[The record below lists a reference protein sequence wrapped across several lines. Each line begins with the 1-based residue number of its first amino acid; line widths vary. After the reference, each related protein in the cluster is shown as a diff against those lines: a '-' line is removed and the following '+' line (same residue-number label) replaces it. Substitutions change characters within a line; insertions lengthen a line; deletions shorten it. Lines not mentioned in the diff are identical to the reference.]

1 MYGAGSGAPSG
12 QKFGSTMFGQTLL
25 KSIAQKE
32 NTGGAPGI
40 GSSQMFQPG
49 SFAKYI
55 ASGESASNH
64 SGAEAPFGAKEQ
76 NLAVGAAGGF
86 TSHQKT
92 GSTSGGSLKSL
103 SNAGKE
109 GDETGSN
116 C

>member
-76 NLAVGAAGGF
+76 NLAVGGF

-109 GDETGSN
+109 GEETGSN